1 MDFSD
6 GASWLRVDL
15 HLHSPHAETFRLP
28 DGSNLNNAKDRP
40 KIIQAYIQQ
49 LQAHNIKIGAITDY
63 QQIRK
68 DWFLSL
74 QDAARQADIFIFPG
88 VELSI
93 NFGRKI
99 HILVIF
105 DLDQD
110 LDAVNRFIQSCDD
123 SAEHAIL
130 TDRTH
135 RELNA
140 KTPPVGMLKSLRQHF
155 QCLIIFAHPED
166 EQGLIKE
173 FQPKQAAELLKLADG
188 IEFISERGKERVLS
202 TNLISRD
209 FFSRIA
215 MLENSDPKS
224 IMEIGTKLRN
234 GNLRQTFFKLS
245 SISLDALKIALYDP
259 ELRIRLYQKPAFYYD
274 KIKSIDING
283 SFLRQIHLDFNA
295 EMTTLIGGRGVGKSA
310 MIETLRYGLNL
321 PIYAES
327 SFRTDFVTN
336 IVGSGGEIKINIER
350 YFGQQKR
357 NFVVR
362 RIMGQIPEVYRDD
375 QVEKYRYEPGEIFE
389 AKMAPIILGQK
400 ELYALSLDKA
410 FQLKLID
417 DFIGQKIQRE
427 TLEFDKLI
435 HNLKENATRILE
447 IEQKLRQKEDY
458 EQRLQTLNSH
468 IKTFESLGVVEKL
481 KRFTDLFEDEKILST
496 AYELILRLQTEF
508 KDKLETTQ
516 HEFGNLFAV
525 LLTAKSENKEIITE
539 ATLSFLVELLEKV
552 TTHQESIAAIFTEYQ
567 IKLEKTQQAW
577 LERKKPIE
585 SEVIQIKKQLQR
597 EGLSP
602 EKYES
607 LIKEKITIAPII
619 NELERMSRNLMQLE
633 QAREQIKQ
641 NLRQKRYEI
650 YNIRKEMLAELN
662 QKLMGRLQIEVQ
674 FEKNQKEFK
683 EKFLE
688 MSRGSNIRVEAIES
702 ICNSD
707 DKTIDGLQLSEF
719 IKKDA
724 SIFAAEF
731 NLTETMVA
739 RFSNWFS
746 DKSRRFELE
755 TCFPDDR
762 IIIKLKIGDEF
773 KPLDKLSAGQKATA
787 LLLLLFAQEHRILV
801 IDQPEEDLDN
811 RFIYEDVVKILR
823 EMKEKRQIIMA
834 THNANI
840 PVLGDSELIAVLEAT
855 HEICR
860 IQDTGSIDQLS
871 IRENVKNIL
880 EGGEEAF
887 LLRAKKY
894 GSIENG

>member
-1 MDFSD
+1 
-6 GASWLRVDL
+6 
-15 HLHSPHAETFRLP
+15 
-28 DGSNLNNAKDRP
+28 
-40 KIIQAYIQQ
+40 
-49 LQAHNIKIGAITDY
+49 
-63 QQIRK
+63 
-68 DWFLSL
+68 
-74 QDAARQADIFIFPG
+74 
-88 VELSI
+88 
-93 NFGRKI
+93 
-99 HILVIF
+99 
-105 DLDQD
+105 
-110 LDAVNRFIQSCDD
+110 
-123 SAEHAIL
+123 
-130 TDRTH
+130 
-135 RELNA
+135 
-140 KTPPVGMLKSLRQHF
+140 
-155 QCLIIFAHPED
+155 
-166 EQGLIKE
+166 
-173 FQPKQAAELLKLADG
+173 
-188 IEFISERGKERVLS
+188 
-202 TNLISRD
+202 
-209 FFSRIA
+209 
-215 MLENSDPKS
+215 
-224 IMEIGTKLRN
+224 
-234 GNLRQTFFKLS
+234 LS

-259 ELRIRLYQKPAFYYD
+259 ELRIRLYQKPAFHYD

-310 MIETLRYGLNL
+310 IIETLRYGLNL

-362 RIMGQIPEVYRDD
+362 RIIGQIPEVYRDD
-375 QVEKYRYEPGEIFE
+375 QAEKYRYEPGEIFE

-435 HNLKENATRILE
+435 HNLKENAARILE

-508 KDKLETTQ
+508 KDKPETTQ
-516 HEFGNLFAV
+516 NEFGNLFIV

-539 ATLSFLVELLEKV
+539 TTFRFLVDLLEKV

-567 IKLEKTQQAW
+567 RKLEKTQQAW

-619 NELERMSRNLMQLE
+619 NELERMSGNLMQLE

-688 MSRGSNIRVEAIES
+688 MCRGSNIRVEAIES

-724 SIFAAEF
+724 SIFAAKF